1 LSLAEVGRFA
11 GAAQYGAE
19 AIKLAEPTHHAF
31 TIGIAY
37 HAAGVLHLF
46 TGDTAKACSLIEH
59 GLAVIRAGNPVI
71 LLPRMVACSAWVLA
85 QLGEGNEGLNRLRE
99 GEQLLERHAA
109 SGIIGAGRLGWIL
122 HPLGRACLVLGR
134 LDEARRL
141 ADRAVESSS
150 HQPGFAAHALHLLGD
165 IATHPDRFDA
175 ERGEAHYRQAL
186 ALAEPRSMRPL
197 VAHCHLG
204 LGKLYRRTGQSEQA
218 REHLIT
224 ATAMYREMD
233 MRFWV
238 EKAEVERR
246 QLA

>member
-85 QLGEGNEGLNRLRE
+85 QLGEGNEGLAE
-99 GEQLLERHAA
+99 PA
-109 SGIIGAGRLGWIL
+109 SGR
-122 HPLGRACLVLGR
+122 
-134 LDEARRL
+134 
-141 ADRAVESSS
+141 
-150 HQPGFAAHALHLLGD
+150 
-165 IATHPDRFDA
+165 
-175 ERGEAHYRQAL
+175 
-186 ALAEPRSMRPL
+186 
-197 VAHCHLG
+197 
-204 LGKLYRRTGQSEQA
+204 
-218 REHLIT
+218 
-224 ATAMYREMD
+224 
-233 MRFWV
+233 
-238 EKAEVERR
+238 
-246 QLA
+246 